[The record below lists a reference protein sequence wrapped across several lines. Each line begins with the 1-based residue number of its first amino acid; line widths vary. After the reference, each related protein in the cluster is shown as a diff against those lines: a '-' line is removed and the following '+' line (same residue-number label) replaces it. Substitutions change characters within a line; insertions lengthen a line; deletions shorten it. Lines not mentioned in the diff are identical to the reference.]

1 MRFVGSGRAQ
11 IDFNHRY
18 AGRTLEY
25 NFTVVKKIEDNKE
38 MINEIIDRR
47 IPNSV
52 EKITVDIEQNIANIN
67 IPDEYF
73 LLEGLQII
81 KRAIANEIMKYVKDV
96 NQVSYIEQFKTT
108 QNNDKN
114 KVEDKDKVEES
125 TEQETSTDDSDIQNE
140 STEEK
145 VE

>member
-1 MRFVGSGRAQ
+1 
-11 IDFNHRY
+11 
-18 AGRTLEY
+18 
-25 NFTVVKKIEDNKE
+25 

-96 NQVSYIEQFKTT
+96 NEVSYIEQFKGT

-114 KVEDKDKVEES
+114 KVEES
-125 TEQETSTDDSDIQNE
+125 TEQETSTDDSNIQNE
-140 STEEK
+140 STEEN

>member
-38 MINEIIDRR
+38 MINEIIERR
-47 IPNSV
+47 IPNSI
-52 EKITVDIEQNIANIN
+52 EKITIDIEQNIANIR

-96 NQVSYIEQFKTT
+96 NEVSYIEQFKNA

-114 KVEDKDKVEES
+114 KVEDKDKVEKS
-125 TEQETSTDDSDIQNE
+125 TEQETSTDDSNIQNE
-140 STEEK
+140 PTEEK
-145 VE
+145 LE

>member
-1 MRFVGSGRAQ
+1 MSIR
-11 IDFNHRY
+11 
-18 AGRTLEY
+18 
-25 NFTVVKKIEDNKE
+25 
-38 MINEIIDRR
+38 DR
-47 IPNSV
+47 
-52 EKITVDIEQNIANIN
+52 
-67 IPDEYF
+67 
-73 LLEGLQII
+73 
-81 KRAIANEIMKYVKDV
+81 
-96 NQVSYIEQFKTT
+96 SYIEQFKTT

>member
-1 MRFVGSGRAQ
+1 VRFVGSGRAQ

-52 EKITVDIEQNIANIN
+52 EKITVDIEQNIANIK

-96 NQVSYIEQFKTT
+96 NEVSYIEQFKGT

-114 KVEDKDKVEES
+114 KVEES
-125 TEQETSTDDSDIQNE
+125 TEQETSTDDSNIQNE